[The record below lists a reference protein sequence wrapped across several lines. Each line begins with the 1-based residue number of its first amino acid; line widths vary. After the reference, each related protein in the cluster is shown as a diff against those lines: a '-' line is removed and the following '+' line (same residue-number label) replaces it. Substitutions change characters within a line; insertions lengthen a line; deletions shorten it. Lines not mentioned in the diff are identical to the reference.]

1 MINRIYTQ
9 NILFSRK
16 KITSSFIVN
25 ATYTLDDSI
34 ISNPERGFYHY
45 TSSGSSGG
53 YNLLSTSTL
62 TGYRTSENITVIQ
75 RQFFLVDFISGTAIS
90 NTYLTNM
97 QTDFNRIHI

>member
-1 MINRIYTQ
+1 MISPSINFLSSVQ
-9 NILFSRK
+9 KFSY
-16 KITSSFIVN
+16 ITYS
-25 ATYTLDDSI
+25 LDDNI

-90 NTYLTNM
+90 NTYLTN
-97 QTDFNRIHI
+97 N